1 MSIVSLT
8 MQINFRV
15 FQHLKDL
22 AIYKKRNPY
31 IMARDILTFAIE
43 KEYEKWLNQ
52 QKE

>member
-1 MSIVSLT
+1 MSIVRVT

-31 IMARDILTFAIE
+31 ILAREILTFAIE
-43 KEYEKWLNQ
+43 KEYEKWLKRIKN
-52 QKE
+52 